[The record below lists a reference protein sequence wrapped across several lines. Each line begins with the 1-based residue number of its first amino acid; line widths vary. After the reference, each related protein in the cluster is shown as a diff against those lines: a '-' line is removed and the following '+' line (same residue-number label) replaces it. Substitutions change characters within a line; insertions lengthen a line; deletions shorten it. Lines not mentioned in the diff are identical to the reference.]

1 MMNFMA
7 PFFSFSCKALLLQCI
22 IPRSLKFITSVQC
35 LVRRKMVPVVKGGT
49 STTPLNIETEVM
61 NFVALDTRSE
71 LSSPRCL

>member
-1 MMNFMA
+1 MHH
-7 PFFSFSCKALLLQCI
+7 PKVSEVHHLGPVS
-22 IPRSLKFITSVQC
+22 SEEEDGTSGQ
-35 LVRRKMVPVVKGGT
+35 RGT